1 MKNELHYVKLHLWR
15 YEYNYKCNRHSLVT
29 TTVAVKQW
37 HVTSSKD
44 STFLN
49 LMY

>member
-1 MKNELHYVKLHLWR
+1 MK
-15 YEYNYKCNRHSLVT
+15 
-29 TTVAVKQW
+29 QMQ
-37 HVTSSKD
+37 VTSVKD